1 MIMIMDLQTAFNI
14 VIGVA
19 AFLGGYV
26 VNRITNLLDRLDKDV
41 REMPLKYVTR
51 VDFQRDID
59 ELKELCRQIFN
70 KLDHKADK

>member
-1 MIMIMDLQTAFNI
+1 MDLQTAFNI

-19 AFLGGYV
+19 AFLGGYI
-26 VNRITNLLDRLDKDV
+26 VNRITTLLDRLDKDV

-51 VDFQRDID
+51 IDFQRDID
-59 ELKELCRQIFN
+59 ELKELCREISK

>member
-19 AFLGGYV
+19 AFLGGYI

-51 VDFQRDID
+51 IDFQRDID